1 MTNRRI
7 LLLATALGAGLAVS
21 SCDTAK
27 QRETGNQVR
36 AEQVNPRV
44 QANINNLEA
53 MEKNGMVVTPYT
65 SNRSMN
71 ETQLR
76 VREPE
81 TSAFLEPGAV
91 DFLCEA
97 NNFRLGTPPS
107 GAATAEAGMSVS
119 PLGQS
124 ITTIID
130 NEIVNEHA
138 TPKFSENL
146 TAGDHT
152 VLTFLTRASREGLK
166 HKLAY
171 DLRNLHVGKGAASAS
186 PFNTK
191 APAIFY
197 NLPRGTYIGDEA
209 DKILLDFYLV
219 NAVLEEEGT
228 QVRLTINNTSFTLG
242 RWAAYTLEG
251 LPMGP
256 NTIKLEL
263 INEEGRVIPGPYNTV
278 TKTITLRPGA

>member
-1 MTNRRI
+1 MTNRGT
-7 LLLATALGAGLAVS
+7 LLLVAALGGGLALS

-27 QRETGNQVR
+27 QRESGNQVR

-53 MEKNGMVVTPYT
+53 MEKNGMLVTPYT
-65 SNRSMN
+65 TNRAMN
-71 ETQLR
+71 EAQLR

-81 TSAFLEPGAV
+81 ANRVLQPGAV
-91 DFLCEA
+91 SFVCDVS
-97 NNFRLGTPPS
+97 NFRLGVPASNTEP
-107 GAATAEAGMSVS
+107 GMAIS

-124 ITTIID
+124 ITTIVD
-130 NEIVNEHA
+130 NEIVNEHDAA
-138 TPKFSENL
+138 TFSENL
-146 TAGDHT
+146 TAGEHT
-152 VLTFLTRASREGLK
+152 ILTYLTRSTRESLK

-171 DLRNLHVGKGAASAS
+171 DLRTVQVGTAPAKAK
-186 PFNTK
+186 PFNPK

-197 NLPRGTYIGDEA
+197 SLPRGTYTGDEA
-209 DKILLDFYLV
+209 DKILLDFYVV
-219 NAVLEEEGT
+219 NAMLEEEGT
-228 QVRLTINNTSFTLG
+228 QVRLTINKTPFTLG

-256 NTIKLEL
+256 NTIQLEL
-263 INEEGRVIPGPYNTV
+263 IDAEGHLIPGPYNSV

>member
-1 MTNRRI
+1 M
-7 LLLATALGAGLAVS
+7 AAALGAGLALNG
-21 SCDTAK
+21 CDTAK
-27 QRETGNQVR
+27 SRETGSQVR

-53 MEKNGMVVTPYT
+53 MEKNGMEVTPYT
-65 SNRSMN
+65 TNRAQN

-81 TSAFLEPGAV
+81 AGVTLQPGSV
-91 DFLCEA
+91 KFVYDVS
-97 NNFRLGTPPS
+97 NFRLGVPP
-107 GAATAEAGMSVS
+107 AAPEAGMAMSAI
-119 PLGQS
+119 GQS
-124 ITTIID
+124 ITTIVD
-130 NEIVNEHA
+130 NEIITEHGAA
-138 TPKFSENL
+138 TFTENL
-146 TAGDHT
+146 TEGEHT
-152 VLTFLTRASREGLK
+152 MLSFLTRSTREGLK
-166 HKLAY
+166 HRLAY
-171 DLRNLHVGKGAASAS
+171 DLRTLRVGTGAGSGT

-197 NLPRGTYIGDEA
+197 NLPRGTYVGDEA

-219 NAVLEEEGT
+219 NAMLEEEGT
-228 QVRLTINNTSFTLG
+228 QVRLTINKTPFTLG

-256 NTIKLEL
+256 NTIQLEL
-263 INEEGRVIPGPYNTV
+263 IDADGHVIPGPYNSV